1 MRMWR
6 VTSGERLVAGVL
18 LTLRRLER
26 LIGQHR
32 YSAAHLD
39 MIPSIRYI
47 L

>member
-18 LTLRRLER
+18 LTLRRMGR

-32 YSAAHLD
+32 DRAAHLD
-39 MIPSIRYI
+39 MILSIRYI